1 MLLLYFRSSLVRL
14 ELGLG
19 QVGPRQV
26 PVGPRLGQVGLSSQT
41 LVSVY
46 LVQVHLYTSTTYL
59 VLYKR
64 AISFYLRITDKSC
77 VCVCVFVFVCVI
89 SKNFIFTDAFSL

>member
-14 ELGLG
+14 EQGLG

-26 PVGPRLGQVGLSSQT
+26 PVGPRLGQVGLASQT

-46 LVQVHLYTSTTYL
+46 LVQVYLYTSITYL

-77 VCVCVFVFVCVI
+77 VCVRFRVCDLNKFNLYRRV
-89 SKNFIFTDAFSL
+89 